1 MDRMPESQ
9 LGTKPAPTSDALA
22 NRPRWRRRLGWL
34 VLVVAILGG
43 VLWLLSKL
51 GHFLVIHAPERSEV
65 LLVLEGGVGSSRF
78 EQALRLHKAGYAPL
92 IMVDADVT
100 RDYYGKTEADLLL
113 EYLQRH
119 RLSSI
124 EVCPTVADSTYNE
137 TKDVERCMK
146 MAGATSA
153 IIVTS
158 DFHTRRAL
166 ETFRKRLPQYQWSVA
181 ASSWPGNAAEQYWQH
196 RWWAK
201 AVLEE
206 AQKYVWWELV
216 DRWRSGAVL
225 ASPQA
230 ERK

>member
-1 MDRMPESQ
+1 MTERMPEIQ
-9 LGTKPAPTSDALA
+9 MDAKPATDAPA
-22 NRPRWRRRLGWL
+22 NRTRWRRRLVWL
-34 VLVVAILGG
+34 VLVVAVLAAI
-43 VLWLLSKL
+43 LWLLSKV
-51 GHFLVIHAPERSEV
+51 GHFLVIHAPERADV
-65 LLVLEGGVGSSRF
+65 LLVLEGGIGSSRF
-78 EQALRLHKAGYAPL
+78 EQALRLRKAGYAPL
-92 IMVDADVT
+92 IMVDADMT
-100 RDYYGKTEADLLL
+100 RDYYGRTEADLLID
-113 EYLQRH
+113 YLRREH
-119 RLSSI
+119 LSSI
-124 EVCPTVADSTYNE
+124 EVCPTTADSTYNE

-166 ETFRKRLPQYQWSVA
+166 ETFRKRLPQYRWSVA
-181 ASSWPGNAAEQYWQH
+181 ASSWPGNAAEQYWKH

-225 ASPQA
+225 
-230 ERK
+230 K